1 MIAGLRIIALLAV
14 ATLLAFF
21 PGMAQA
27 RGESSPPVSIDQTG
41 ISMAQARGELS
52 HGVAGADT
60 PEPGR
65 AAALAPP
72 AGLARGGNDAAGSVD
87 CADADAGKAVSS
99 RFRADCNELGANAR
113 HTIVFNAAAGNAN
126 PTEGSANPTEGG
138 AYPAGIGGEDD
149 GDAAHYNR
157 REATLLAGD
166 DGNAGP
172 DDNRQSS
179 EPPQVFVGITTVNG
193 AITAPGTSITAWD
206 GDLQIGLTTV
216 GEEGAYVLQVARAS
230 GEITFQI
237 GSVTANQVYPDW
249 TMGSVITGFDLTAG
263 ARTTCLATGPT
274 GHPVLPVLGDLGG
287 EPPHVFIGVAR
298 ISEQVTPPNT
308 SVTAWDSSRQIG
320 YTTTDVGGAFVLKA
334 GRASG
339 RITFQIGDLIADQ
352 TYSGWT
358 LGGVTTGFD
367 LTISGSGV
375 CPEEAVPVAE
385 AVAALGSKFVRAFA
399 FDNDHKEWLFYDP
412 LAGPASTLEH
422 FVPGHSYLILV
433 TESVGVPLNG
443 LQRNLTCVGGNCWNL
458 LVW

>member
-21 PGMAQA
+21 PG
-27 RGESSPPVSIDQTG
+27 
-41 ISMAQARGELS
+41 MAQARGELS

-72 AGLARGGNDAAGSVD
+72 AGLARGGNDVAGSAD
-87 CADADAGKAVSS
+87 CADADAGKAVNS
-99 RFRADCNELGANAR
+99 RFRADCNEPAANAR
-113 HTIVFNAAAGNAN
+113 YTIVFSAAA
-126 PTEGSANPTEGG
+126 GSANPTEGG
-138 AYPAGIGGEDD
+138 AYPADFGGEDD
-149 GDAAHYNR
+149 GEAAHYNR
-157 REATLLAGD
+157 REATLLAGG

-216 GEEGAYVLQVARAS
+216 GEDGAYVLQVARAS

-249 TMGSVITGFDLTAG
+249 TMGAVITGFDLTAG

-308 SVTAWDSSRQIG
+308 SVTAWDSARQIG
-320 YTTTDVGGAFVLKA
+320 YTTTDAGGAFVLKA

-358 LGGVTTGFD
+358 LGGVTTGFN

-375 CPEEAVPVAE
+375 CPEEAVPVDE

-412 LAGPASTLEH
+412 LAGPANTLEH

-433 TESVGVPLNG
+433 TESVGVPLNS
-443 LQRNLTCVGGNCWNL
+443 LHRNLTCVGGNCWNL
-458 LVW
+458 IVW